1 VIRHANDFN
10 GYVLVFTTLT
20 PNSYTSMLC
29 LHNVANFQ
37 TSAKNALQD
46 ETTLL
51 TACYIS
57 LAAIGG
63 VLLRIIIAQL
73 FGEACANPGTI
84 GWLSAGAPLCVTK
97 DGSTTQQGGIIFA
110 DLPSNLL
117 GSFLMGLFQDGT
129 VLGLAVPMA
138 IAWLPMNHSFQKA
151 TVLHVAFK
159 TGFCGSLTT
168 YSSWNSEM
176 VVLIF
181 GTPLKTRIW
190 SALFGYIIGMET
202 SLGSYVCG
210 CAFAR
215 FLHRYACPVL
225 AAEADAS
232 LVKRDEGVHIN
243 RNLPDFERRYLAHL
257 ELQNENGSAELYPT
271 SRIDCLER
279 WRISTVEIRRV
290 GNAFL
295 PVLLDIENAVFVER
309 RLIPPASELIA
320 REQGWDIDSLIDYIT
335 DKESDLR
342 SLPSVASSASKHGV
356 TIYMESP
363 YMQLSLVATFLAVV
377 FTVLLFGLI
386 FVNAPNAFAITYRT
400 MIYSMLLAPTG
411 ALLRWNLSGLNGGK
425 CTLLPE
431 SWRWLPAGT
440 FTANIFG
447 SLVSII
453 SVALEYR
460 LQNNSSASFD
470 ATNFWSIGTIRAVK
484 VGFAGCLTTVSTFVA
499 EVSGFMQSRNNHA
512 YPYIMTSLCTA
523 CLLSSIF
530 YGMIVYII

>member
-1 VIRHANDFN
+1 MAHINDLAN
-10 GYVLVFTTLT
+10 LQ
-20 PNSYTSMLC
+20 SSAQ
-29 LHNVANFQ
+29 NVR
-37 TSAKNALQD
+37 KD
-46 ETTLL
+46 ETTLI

-57 LAAIGG
+57 LAAICG

-129 VLGLAVPMA
+129 VLGLAIPMA
-138 IAWLPMNHSFQKA
+138 IAWLPTNHSFQKA
-151 TVLHVAFK
+151 TVLHVALK

-181 GTPLKTRIW
+181 GTGTPFKTRVW

-232 LVKRDEGVHIN
+232 HAKRDEGVHIN
-243 RNLPDFERRYLAHL
+243 RNLPDFERRFLSRL
-257 ELQNENGSAELYPT
+257 EMQNENGSAELYPM

-279 WRISTVEIRRV
+279 WRASTVEIRRV
-290 GNAFL
+290 GNICL

-309 RLIPPASELIA
+309 RLIPPEAELIA
-320 REQGWDIDSLIDYIT
+320 REQGWDIDSLLDYIT
-335 DKESDLR
+335 DKECDLR
-342 SLPSVASSASKHGV
+342 SLPSVTSSASKHGMTKYDV
-356 TIYMESP
+356 SESP
-363 YMQLSLVATFLAVV
+363 YMQLSLVATLLAVV
-377 FTVLLFGLI
+377 FAVLLFGLI

-400 MIYSMLLAPTG
+400 MIYSMLIAPTG

-431 SWRWLPAGT
+431 AWRWLPAGT
-440 FTANIFG
+440 FAANVIG
-447 SLVSII
+447 SLVSITAI
-453 SVALEYR
+453 ALEYR
-460 LQNNSSASFD
+460 LQNSSNISFD
-470 ATNFWSIGTIRAVK
+470 ATNFWSIGTIRAMK
-484 VGFAGCLTTVSTFVA
+484 VGFAGCLTTVLTFVA

-512 YPYIMTSLCTA
+512 YPYILTSLCTS
-523 CLLSSIF
+523 CLLSSILS
-530 YGMIVYII
+530 GMIVLHSMKA

>member
-1 VIRHANDFN
+1 
-10 GYVLVFTTLT
+10 L
-20 PNSYTSMLC
+20 
-29 LHNVANFQ
+29 Q
-37 TSAKNALQD
+37 TSAKNVWNN
-46 ETTLL
+46 ETTLI

-57 LAAIGG
+57 LAAVCG

-129 VLGLAVPMA
+129 VLNLAVPMA
-138 IAWLPMNHSFQKA
+138 IAWLPINHSFQKA
-151 TVLHVAFK
+151 AVLHVAFK

-181 GTPLKTRIW
+181 GTPFKTRIW

-215 FLHRYACPVL
+215 FLHRYACPIL

-232 LVKRDEGVHIN
+232 YAKRDEGVHIN
-243 RNLPDFERRYLAHL
+243 RNLPGFERRFLSRL
-257 ELQNENGSAELYPT
+257 EIQYENGTAELYPM
-271 SRIDCLER
+271 SRIDCLDR
-279 WRISTVEIRRV
+279 WRASTVEIRRV
-290 GNAFL
+290 GNTFL
-295 PVLLDIENAVFVER
+295 PVLIDIENAVFVER

-320 REQGWDIDSLIDYIT
+320 REQGWDIDSLLDYIT
-335 DKESDLR
+335 DKEGDLR
-342 SLPSVASSASKHGV
+342 SLPSVTSSTSKHGM
-356 TIYMESP
+356 TNYTFSESP

-377 FTVLLFGLI
+377 IVALLFGLI

-400 MIYSMLLAPTG
+400 MIYSMLIAPTG

-440 FTANIFG
+440 FAANMIG
-447 SLVSII
+447 SLVSITAI
-453 SVALEYR
+453 ALEYR
-460 LQNNSSASFD
+460 LQNNSNTSFD
-470 ATNFWSIGTIRAVK
+470 ATSFWSIGTIRAMK

-512 YPYIMTSLCTA
+512 YPYIFVSLCSS
-523 CLLSSIF
+523 CILGSIF
-530 YGMIVYII
+530 YGTIVYIT

>member
-1 VIRHANDFN
+1 MQSSAQNVRH
-10 GYVLVFTTLT
+10 
-20 PNSYTSMLC
+20 
-29 LHNVANFQ
+29 
-37 TSAKNALQD
+37 D
-46 ETTLL
+46 ETTLI

-57 LAAIGG
+57 LAAICG

-110 DLPSNLL
+110 DLPSNLF
-117 GSFLMGLFQDGT
+117 GSFLMGFFQDGT
-129 VLGLAVPMA
+129 VLGLAIPMA

-181 GTPLKTRIW
+181 GTPFKTRIW

-202 SLGSYVCG
+202 SLGSFVCG

-225 AAEADAS
+225 AAEAEVSHA
-232 LVKRDEGVHIN
+232 KRDAGVHIN
-243 RNLPDFERRYLAHL
+243 RNLPDFERRFLSRL
-257 ELQNENGSAELYPT
+257 ELQNEHGTAELYPM

-279 WRISTVEIRRV
+279 WRASTVEIRRV

-295 PVLLDIENAVFVER
+295 PVLLDIENALFVER
-309 RLIPPASELIA
+309 RLIPPESELIA
-320 REQGWDIDSLIDYIT
+320 REQGWDIDRLLDYMT
-335 DKESDLR
+335 DKECDLR
-342 SLPSVASSASKHGV
+342 SLPSVTSSGSKHAMAKYV
-356 TIYMESP
+356 VSESP
-363 YMQLSLVATFLAVV
+363 YMQLSLVATLLAVTIV
-377 FTVLLFGLI
+377 VLLFGLI

-400 MIYSMLLAPTG
+400 MIYSMLIAPTG

-425 CTLLPE
+425 CALLPE
-431 SWRWLPAGT
+431 SWRWLPVGT
-440 FTANIFG
+440 FTANIIG
-447 SLVSII
+447 SLVSITAI
-453 SVALEYR
+453 ALEYR
-460 LQNNSSASFD
+460 LQNNASISFD
-470 ATNFWSIGTIRAVK
+470 ATNFWSIGTIRAMK
-484 VGFAGCLTTVSTFVA
+484 VGFAGCLTTVSSFVA
-499 EVSGFMQSRNNHA
+499 EVNGFMQSRNNHA
-512 YPYIMTSLCTA
+512 YPYILASLCTS